1 MQGLSD
7 LFGTTQT
14 ASAGASHVPGAH
26 LFGITLIGATPDNLR
41 KLMLTAAF
49 VLIGWLLTIILRS
62 VLGLF
67 IGSRSGTRFQFWAKQ
82 GVSLVVA
89 GILILGIMSIWFDNP
104 ARLAGAL
111 GLIGAG
117 IAFAL
122 QRVITAVAGYFVIL
136 RGKTFNVGDRIVM
149 GGVRGDVIDLS
160 FMQTRIMEMGQSPKE
175 QADAPSMWIRS
186 RQFTGRIVTVTNDK
200 VFDEPVYNY
209 TREFPYIWDEI
220 NLPIAYDDDY
230 AKAETILL
238 EAARRHVLTH
248 DSIGTDEVQQ
258 MKDRF
263 GLDVGDIDPR
273 VYWRMTDNW
282 LELTV
287 RFLVPDHGIRPI
299 KDAMTREIL
308 ADLKQAKIE
317 IASGTY
323 AIVQVPPLKIEGLST
338 GTPSVAAS
346 QAADRLPRSLPRSSA
361 QRG

>member
-1 MQGLSD
+1 MQGLTDLLNTSQNANAASSD
-7 LFGTTQT
+7 LEGVKV
-14 ASAGASHVPGAH
+14 GGV
-26 LFGITLIGATPDNLR
+26 TLIGATPDNLH
-41 KLMLTAAF
+41 KL
-49 VLIGWLLTIILRS
+49 LLTIGFVIAAWLITKLLRF

-67 IGSRSGTRFQFWAKQ
+67 IGSRAGTRFQFWAKQ

-89 GILILGIMSIWFDNP
+89 AILILGVMSVWFDNP
-104 ARLAGAL
+104 ARLAGVL

-175 QADAPSMWIRS
+175 QGDAPSMWIRS

-220 NLPIAYDDDY
+220 NLPVKYGDDADQVEQLLLSS
-230 AKAETILL
+230 AQRRALTRQKIGEEEIKRL
-238 EAARRHVLTH
+238 EA
-248 DSIGTDEVQQ
+248 DFGIGIGE
-258 MKDRF
+258 
-263 GLDVGDIDPR
+263 IDPR

-282 LELTV
+282 LELTI
-287 RFLVPDHGIRPI
+287 RFLLPDHGGRGI
-299 KDAMTREIL
+299 KDAMSREIL
-308 ADLKQAKIE
+308 DGLYRAHIE

-323 AIVQVPPLKIEGLST
+323 AIVEVPPIRIEGLS
-338 GTPSVAAS
+338 PA
-346 QAADRLPRSLPRSSA
+346 R
-361 QRG
+361 

>member
-7 LFGTTQT
+7 LLNT
-14 ASAGASHVPGAH
+14 ALNSSANASPVEGAKISGV
-26 LFGITLIGATPDNLR
+26 TLIGATPDNLH
-41 KLMLTAAF
+41 KL
-49 VLIGWLLTIILRS
+49 LLTIGFVIAAWLITKLLRF

-89 GILILGIMSIWFDNP
+89 AILILGIMSIWFDNP
-104 ARLAGAL
+104 ARLAGVL

-117 IAFAL
+117 VAFAL

-175 QADAPSMWIRS
+175 QGDAPSMWIRS

-220 NLPIAYDDDY
+220 NLPVKYGDDADQV
-230 AKAETILL
+230 EQLLL
-238 EAARRHVLTH
+238 ESARRHALT
-248 DSIGTDEVQQ
+248 SQKIGEEEVKRLE
-258 MKDRF
+258 KDF
-263 GLDVGDIDPR
+263 GVAVGDVDPR

-282 LELTV
+282 LELTI
-287 RFLVPDHGIRPI
+287 RFLLPDHGGRGI
-299 KDAMTREIL
+299 KDAMSREIL
-308 ADLKQAKIE
+308 DGLYRSKIE

-323 AIVQVPPLKIEGLST
+323 AIVEVPPIRVEGLS
-338 GTPSVAAS
+338 PA
-346 QAADRLPRSLPRSSA
+346 R
-361 QRG
+361 